1 MKNISYT
8 IAVIFIIQ
16 CTIIN
21 ESCFTQ
27 WMLQDNPYH
36 LGGSILGKIQYVS
49 ANEGWVSAGDGK
61 LLHTTN
67 GGANWLIVSPEPVD
81 TLFSWSDPALSISFI
96 NLSTGWIIR
105 TKMSGGNYNGA
116 RVYKTT
122 NSGVS
127 WSKLTIPSYDAGI
140 YIQFVD
146 ANNGWILIFNSG
158 YTGGG
163 IFKTTNGGLNW
174 NSITPPVGGFPFFI
188 NANTGWLMPTN
199 GGSLGNTS
207 DTIRKTTNGG
217 VNWFAPFGTNA
228 QVNYRSIHFSDFNNG
243 WVVGENMLVK
253 KTSNGGM
260 TWTNVPIFGY
270 PIAGKSRAVFFLN
283 PNTGWIGVK
292 NEATNDGYV
301 FRTNNGGTS
310 WDMQIPPIQNPN
322 GSNAIFSIHFF
333 DANYGGLVADSGRI
347 CRTTNG
353 GNPIGIQ
360 QISSEIPNTFS
371 LSQNYPNPFNP
382 VTKIIFDVPRSDII
396 KLVVYDFLGREV
408 STPVNQQ
415 LNPGTY
421 EVDFDGSNMT
431 SGVYFYKIFTVN
443 YTETKKMV
451 LLK

>member
-1 MKNISYT
+1 MKKFIYLLIFLA
-8 IAVIFIIQ
+8 IAGIA
-16 CTIIN
+16 N
-21 ESCFTQ
+21 AQ
-27 WMLQDNPYH
+27 WVLQNNPYH

-49 ANEGWVSAGDGK
+49 ANEGWVSVGDGK

-96 NLSTGWIIR
+96 NPSTGWIIR

-146 ANNGWILIFNSG
+146 ANNGWILVFNSG

-163 IFKTTNGGLNW
+163 IFRTTNGGLNW
-174 NSITPPVGGFPFFI
+174 NMITPPVGGFPFFI

-199 GGSLGNTS
+199 GGSLGSTS

-217 VNWFAPFGTNA
+217 VNWFATYGTNA
-228 QVNYRSIHFSDFNNG
+228 QVNYRCLHFSDFNNG
-243 WVVGENMLVK
+243 WAVGENMLVR
-253 KTSNGGM
+253 KTSNGG
-260 TWTNVPIFGY
+260 TSWTNVPIFGY
-270 PIAGKSRAVFFLN
+270 PVGGKSRAVFFIN

-292 NEATNDGYV
+292 NEATNEQYV

-310 WDMQIPPIQNPN
+310 WEMQIPPIQNPN
-322 GSNAIFSIHFF
+322 GSNAIFSIHFY
-333 DANYGGLVADSGRI
+333 DANNGGLVADSGRI

-353 GNPIGIQ
+353 GVSVQN
-360 QISSEIPNTFS
+360 ISTEIPSKYS

-382 VTKIIFDVPRSDII
+382 RTVIRFKLSGYSNVQI
-396 KLVVYDFLGREV
+396 KVYDADGREV
-408 STPVNQQ
+408 QTLVNERLQ
-415 LNPGTY
+415 PGTY
-421 EVDFDGSNMT
+421 ETTFDGSGLS
-431 SGVYFYKIFTVN
+431 SGVYFYKMISGG

-451 LLK
+451 LLR